1 MPERFQR
8 SAPLM
13 AFAPRVS
20 VVVPT
25 VRLGDRA
32 RACIAKLGQQ
42 TYRNFDVYV
51 VSDEPDAFAV
61 DGLTIA
67 CLASG
72 PVAPNAKRRQAALA
86 SNADLIALLDDDAY
100 PAPDWL
106 EVLVRHFTS
115 AGVVAAG
122 GPAITA
128 PEDDWS
134 QRASGAVYASPLVS
148 AAETRR
154 YVPGIAGDVDFLPSC
169 NLLVRRSSLIDA
181 AREGNRFA
189 GGEDLVLCFALR
201 ANGHLIAYDPTAIV
215 FHHRRQLFWGHFRQV
230 WNYAVH
236 RGFIVKAVPA
246 IARDARFYLPSL
258 FVVGNV
264 ACALAPVMP
273 RAIRGLLFGVA
284 GTYAVVLARE
294 ALRAG
299 RRHDADPALVALGIY
314 LTHLT
319 YGAGLFS
326 GLARR
331 DLDH

>member
-1 MPERFQR
+1 MR
-8 SAPLM
+8 SSGLDDRL
-13 AFAPRVS
+13 PRIG
-20 VVVPT
+20 P
-25 VRLGDRA
+25 G
-32 RACIAKLGQQ
+32 C
-42 TYRNFDVYV
+42 
-51 VSDEPDAFAV
+51 PD
-61 DGLTIA
+61 
-67 CLASG
+67 
-72 PVAPNAKRRQAALA
+72 PKRRQAALA
-86 SNADLIALLDDDAY
+86 SSAEIIALLDDDAY

-106 EVLVRHFTS
+106 DVLVRHFT
-115 AGVVAAG
+115 AGDVVGVG

-134 QRASGAVYASPLVS
+134 QRVSGAVYASPLVS

-169 NLLVRRSSLIDA
+169 NLLVRRTALIDA
-181 AREGNRFA
+181 AREGNRYA

-201 ANGHLIAYDPTAIV
+201 AHGERIVYDPTAIV
-215 FHHRRQLFWGHFRQV
+215 FHHRRQLFWGHFHQV

-246 IARDARFYLPSL
+246 IARDLRFYLPSL

-273 RAIRGLLFGVA
+273 RAIRGLLIGVG
-284 GTYAVVLARE
+284 GTYAALLVRE
-294 ALRAG
+294 ALRGG
-299 RRHDADPALVALGIY
+299 RRHDADPALIALGIY

-319 YGAGLFS
+319 YGAGFFS

-331 DLDH
+331 ELDH